1 MYTLNEL
8 FKLCRR
14 EKITVSELSQ
24 KTGIER
30 TRLHRLVH
38 SQNLPNVLYVG
49 ELKAILRAFPY
60 AEFDFF
66 N

>member
-1 MYTLNEL
+1 MYKLNQL
-8 FKLCRR
+8 FLLCKR
-14 EKITVSELSQ
+14 EKITVSEFSQ
-24 KTGIER
+24 RTGIER

-38 SQNLPNVLYVG
+38 SQNLLNVLYVG
-49 ELKAILRAFPY
+49 ELKAILRAFPF

>member
-1 MYTLNEL
+1 MYKLNQL
-8 FKLCRR
+8 FLLCKR
-14 EKITVSELSQ
+14 ENLTVSELS
-24 KTGIER
+24 KRCGIER

-38 SQNLPNVLYVG
+38 SQNLLNVLYVG
-49 ELKAILRAFPY
+49 ELKAILKAFPF

>member
-1 MYTLNEL
+1 MYTLNQL
-8 FKLCRR
+8 FLLCKK
-14 EKITVSELSQ
+14 EGLTVSELS
-24 KTGIER
+24 KRTNIER

-38 SQNLPNVLYVG
+38 SQELPQVMYVG